1 MIHSSP
7 RDSPIQPPGRCF
19 LSFILCLFTRHRLRI
34 ISKIAVL
41 GCKNSLKHRFENF
54 HRIELGGAAPFT
66 CRGGGGGG
74 GGSKVKGVAL
84 RAVGALHIGSLKVD
98 LGHRHTACPTNS

>member
-7 RDSPIQPPGRCF
+7 WDSPIQPPGRCC
-19 LSFILCLFTRHRLRI
+19 LSYILCLFTSHRFRI

-41 GCKNSLKHRFENF
+41 GCKISLKHRFENF
-54 HRIELGGAAPFT
+54 HWIELGGTAPFT
-66 CRGGGGGG
+66 CRGG
-74 GGSKVKGVAL
+74 SKVKCVAL
-84 RAVGALHIGSLKVD
+84 LVVGALHIGSLKVD